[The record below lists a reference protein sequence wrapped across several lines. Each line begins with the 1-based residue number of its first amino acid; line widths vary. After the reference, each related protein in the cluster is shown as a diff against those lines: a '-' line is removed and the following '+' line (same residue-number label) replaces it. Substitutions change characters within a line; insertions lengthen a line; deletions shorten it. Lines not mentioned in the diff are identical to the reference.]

1 MQALDWAV
9 MATTLLGIVAYG
21 VYKTRSVKT
30 AESYLLG
37 DRDLRWWTIG
47 LSIMATQASAI
58 TFLSTPGQA
67 YDSGMGFAQFYF
79 GLPLAMVL
87 LSIFVLPIYYRLKV
101 YTAYEYLEGRFD
113 LRART
118 LTAGLFLLQ
127 RGLAAGIT
135 IYAPSIILSTILGW
149 NLTAT
154 LLIMGGIVIA
164 YTVAGGT
171 KAVSVTQKQQM
182 IVILAGMFLAAV
194 FLVLQLPEA
203 VSFGDALNVAGKLG
217 KLDLVDFNFD
227 LSSRYNIWSG
237 LLAGLFLFMSYFG
250 TDQSQVQRYLS
261 GKSLS
266 ESRLGLL
273 FNGIIKVP
281 MQVLVLFVGVMVF
294 VFFQFAKPPVHFNQ
308 ANVEALEQSV
318 LAGEFASAK
327 TRYDAIHAEKSAAM
341 LELAAELRD
350 PTKLSS
356 RGSASESRDVEPFN
370 SNTGTGEFRSDAT
383 PGTFESGT
391 AFPST
396 SSGQAARTSPA
407 LTQVQ
412 RLETEEREVR
422 EEVDAMIEQLDAG
435 LETKDEDYI
444 FISYIL
450 GYLPVGLVGLLIA
463 VIFSAAMSS
472 SASELNALAT
482 TTVVDVY
489 RRRIKTDGTDAHYLL
504 ASKGFTVAWGLV
516 ALAFAAG
523 ASLFDNL
530 IEAVNIIGSLFYGA
544 ILGIFVVAFFFK
556 SIGGRAVFYGAL
568 VAEVFVVTVYF
579 LNYYDYIDFTYLW
592 LNPLG
597 CIVCVVAAAM
607 FSTVMKG
614 DKG

>member
-1 MQALDWAV
+1 MHLLDWIV
-9 MATTLLGIVAYG
+9 MGLTLFGIVAYG
-21 VYKTRSVKT
+21 VWKTRSVNT

-67 YDSGMGFAQFYF
+67 FDAGMGFAQFYF

-149 NLTAT
+149 NLSVT
-154 LLIMGGIVIA
+154 LLMVGGIVIV

-182 IVILAGMFLAAV
+182 IVILTGMFLAAV
-194 FLVLQLPEA
+194 FLVYQLPEGIGF
-203 VSFGDALNVAGKLG
+203 SDSLNVAGKLG
-217 KLDLVDFNFD
+217 KLELIDFEFD

-261 GKSLS
+261 GKSLA

-294 VFFQFAKPPVHFNQ
+294 VFFQFAKPPIHFNT
-308 ANVEALEQSV
+308 ANVAVVEQSAM
-318 LAGEFASAK
+318 AGELASAK
-327 TRYDAIHAEKSAAM
+327 TRYDAIHAEKVGAVTM
-341 LELAAELRD
+341 LAQNLREGTSFD
-350 PTKLSS
+350 
-356 RGSASESRDVEPFN
+356 ESLVTVE
-370 SNTGTGEFRSDAT
+370 AL
-383 PGTFESGT
+383 
-391 AFPST
+391 
-396 SSGQAARTSPA
+396 QAQEKA
-407 LTQVQ
+407 
-412 RLETEEREVR
+412 VR
-422 EEVDAMIEQLDAG
+422 EEVDAIITSVDPG
-435 LETKDEDYI
+435 LETRDEDYI

-450 GYLPVGLVGLLIA
+450 NYLPIGLVGLLIA
-463 VIFSAAMSS
+463 VILSAAMSS

-482 TTVVDVY
+482 TTIVDVY
-489 RRRIKTDGTDAHYLL
+489 KRRVKTDGDDAHYLK
-504 ASKGFTVAWGLV
+504 ASKWMTVGWGLV

-544 ILGIFVVAFFFK
+544 ILGIFVVAFFLK
-556 SIGGRAVFYGAL
+556 KIGGQAVFYGAL
-568 VAEVFVVTVYF
+568 VAELFVVTVYF
-579 LNYYDYIDFTYLW
+579 LNYYEVINFTYLW

-597 CIVCVVAAAM
+597 CIVCVLFAWLFQPVLGGGKKV
-607 FSTVMKG
+607 SIEVES
-614 DKG
+614 

>member
-1 MQALDWAV
+1 MHFLDWIV
-9 MATTLLGIVAYG
+9 MGATLLGIVLYG
-21 VYKTRSVKT
+21 VWKTRNVNT

-37 DRDLRWWTIG
+37 DRDLHWWTIG

-67 YDSGMGFAQFYF
+67 FDAGMGFAQFYF

-149 NLTAT
+149 NLSAT
-154 LLIMGGIVIA
+154 LLIVGGIVIA

-182 IVILAGMFLAAV
+182 IVILTGMFLAAV
-194 FLVLQLPEA
+194 FLVYQLPEGIGF
-203 VSFGDALNVAGKLG
+203 SDSLKVAGKLG
-217 KLDLVDFNFD
+217 KLELIDFEFD
-227 LSSRYNIWSG
+227 LSNRYNIWSG

-261 GKSLS
+261 GKSLA

-294 VFFQFAKPPVHFNQ
+294 VFFQFAKPPVHFNP
-308 ANVEALEQSV
+308 ANVATVEQSSM
-318 LAGEFASAK
+318 AGNFASAK
-327 TRYDAIHAEKSAAM
+327 TRYDAIHADKVVAVTTLAQNLREGTSFGESLATVEALQAKEK
-341 LELAAELRD
+341 L
-350 PTKLSS
+350 
-356 RGSASESRDVEPFN
+356 
-370 SNTGTGEFRSDAT
+370 
-383 PGTFESGT
+383 
-391 AFPST
+391 
-396 SSGQAARTSPA
+396 
-407 LTQVQ
+407 
-412 RLETEEREVR
+412 VR
-422 EEVDAMIEQLDAG
+422 EEVDAIIKEVDPN
-435 LETKDEDYI
+435 LETRDEDYI

-450 GYLPVGLVGLLIA
+450 TYLPIGLVGLLIA
-463 VIFSAAMSS
+463 VILSAAMSS

-482 TTVVDVY
+482 TTIVDVY
-489 RRRIKTDGTDAHYLL
+489 KRRIKTDGDDEHYLK
-504 ASKGFTVAWGLV
+504 ASKWMTVGWGLI

-544 ILGIFVVAFFFK
+544 ILGIFVVAFFLK
-556 SIGGRAVFYGAL
+556 KIGGQAVFYGAL
-568 VAEVFVVTVYF
+568 IAELFVVTVYF
-579 LNYYDYIDFTYLW
+579 LNYYELINFTYLW

-597 CIVCVVAAAM
+597 CIVCVVFAWIFQALLKGGDQK
-607 FSTVMKG
+607 TVQALHP
-614 DKG
+614 